1 MALGA
6 DRRQIFRMIIRQAIS
21 MAGMGL
27 GVGTLAA
34 VTLVRLVPSFSH
46 LLYGVSHNDPL
57 TIFGVSAVLLMSALL
72 ACFIPARRAMQT
84 EPLNSLRC
92 E

>member
-6 DRRQIFRMIIRQAIS
+6 DRRQICGMIIRQAIS